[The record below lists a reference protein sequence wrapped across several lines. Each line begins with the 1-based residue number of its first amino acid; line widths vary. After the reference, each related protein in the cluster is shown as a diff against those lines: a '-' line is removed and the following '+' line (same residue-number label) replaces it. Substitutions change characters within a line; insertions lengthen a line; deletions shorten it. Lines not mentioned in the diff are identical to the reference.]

1 MIVDIFIPCF
11 IDQLYP
17 ETAFNMVK
25 VLEGVGCRVNYN
37 TEQTCCG
44 QPAFNSGHW
53 DDAKELG
60 EKFLKEFSGDR
71 YIVVPSG
78 SCCGFMR
85 NYYSELFQN
94 TVLHNKLKSV
104 RSRLFE
110 FTEFLVDVL
119 KIDNLN
125 AKLDAKAV
133 YHDGCGSLRECN
145 INEAPRKLLKN
156 VKGLELVD
164 INEPNDCCGFGGAFS
179 VKYEAISVAM
189 GTDKVENIMYSGAD
203 HLISGDMSCLL
214 HLDGILAKK
223 GSKIRSLHIADVLA
237 AGW

>member
-1 MIVDIFIPCF
+1 MVVDIFIPCF

-37 TEQTCCG
+37 TQQTCCG

-53 DDAKELG
+53 ADAKEVG
-60 EKFLKEFSGDR
+60 EKFLKEFKGDK

-78 SCCGFMR
+78 SCCGFIR
-85 NYYSELFQN
+85 NYYGELFQN
-94 TVLHNKLKSV
+94 TVLHNQFKTTKTK
-104 RSRLFE
+104 LFE

-145 INEAPRKLLKN
+145 INRAPRKLLNN
-156 VKGLELVD
+156 VKGLEL
-164 INEPNDCCGFGGAFS
+164 IELEGPNDCCGFGGAFS

-189 GTDKVENIMYSGAD
+189 GKEKIEKILDSGAD
-203 HLISGDMSCLL
+203 HLISGDMSCLM
-214 HLDGILAKK
+214 HLDGLLSKR
-223 GSKIRSLHIADVLA
+223 GSKIKSLHIADVLA